1 MKLLTF
7 IWVVLIPVLT
17 MPELS
22 HSQPRRLHCGGPAVA
37 GISGI
42 SCDLCGCYLGPDPNY
57 NFNTAGIRYKLR
69 KFSGDKKE
77 EQNTSEQDHAGHQHG
92 EEETYNTAELWG
104 RYYLSPKFQLFGII
118 PVSSNLIGDETFSGA
133 GDIQLQAKY
142 QVFNTEVS
150 GETKFRN
157 RLFLGGGVKFPTGRY
172 NIADDS
178 GEVEPHFQPGTGSF
192 DFLLLGSY
200 FAKSGYLGF
209 AADAAY
215 KINTENSNNYIFG
228 DQLNL
233 NGVFTYDINA
243 DAVTLIP
250 YAGVY
255 YEYSPEDRNNGTAD
269 ANSGGS
275 ALLGNFGLD
284 VTVGMFSVK
293 LNYQPVFTQS
303 LNGDQPQ
310 NDHRFIA
317 GFGYSFGF

>member
-1 MKLLTF
+1 MKLL
-7 IWVVLIPVLT
+7 LITSAILGSFLM
-17 MPELS
+17 MPNLS
-22 HSQPRRLHCGGPAVA
+22 HSQQKHIHCGLPATA

-42 SCDLCGCYLGPDPNY
+42 ACDLCGCYLGPDPNY

-69 KFSGDKKE
+69 RFSGDEME

-92 EEETYNTAELWG
+92 EEETYNTAELWS
-104 RYYLSPKFQLFGII
+104 RYYLSPKLQLFGII
-118 PVSSNLIGDETFSGA
+118 PVSSNLIGDEKFSGA

-142 QVFNTEVS
+142 QIFNTEVS

-157 RLFLGGGVKFPTGRY
+157 RLFLGGGIKFPTGRY

-178 GEVEPHFQPGTGSF
+178 GAVEAHFQPGTGSF

-200 FAKSGYLGF
+200 FAKSGNLGF

-215 KINTENSNNYIFG
+215 KINTENSNKYLFG

-233 NGVFTYDINA
+233 NGVFTYDIPA

-255 YEYSPEDRNNGTAD
+255 FEYSPEDRNNGATD
-269 ANSGGS
+269 PNSGGS

-284 VTVGMFSVK
+284 LTAGMFTVK

-310 NDHRFIA
+310 NDYRFVA
-317 GFGYSFGF
+317 GLGYSFGF